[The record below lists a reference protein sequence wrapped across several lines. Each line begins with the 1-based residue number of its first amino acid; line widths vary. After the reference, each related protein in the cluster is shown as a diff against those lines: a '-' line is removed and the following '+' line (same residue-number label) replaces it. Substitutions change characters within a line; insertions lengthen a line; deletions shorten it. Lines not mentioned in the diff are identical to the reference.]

1 MRAPVRW
8 LTALVG
14 LAVLAGA
21 GIAADHGNDQ
31 PAQTEIRDWEAF
43 DRIVN
48 NKGMT
53 VQWID
58 FGGAPRGK
66 VEANFQN
73 LILSLQGEQQ
83 SPEGVGRVAL
93 SGTIA
98 RVDASEF
105 IFNGQIIIEDTPDI
119 GRRCEQTG
127 EWRFAITQDRKYW
140 RLRQFEWCD
149 GLTDYIDIYF

>member
-1 MRAPVRW
+1 MWIPAKW
-8 LTALVG
+8 LTAMGAAMLF
-14 LAVLAGA
+14 AGST
-21 GIAADHGNDQ
+21 AAEE
-31 PAQTEIRDWEAF
+31 PAAPRPEPTKIGDWEAF

-58 FGGAPRGK
+58 FDGAPRGK
-66 VEANFQN
+66 ADASFQN
-73 LILSLQGEQQ
+73 LILSLKGEQQ
-83 SPEGVGRVAL
+83 APDGVGRVSL

-105 IFNGQIIIEDTPDI
+105 IFKGQIIIEDTPDV
-119 GRRCEQTG
+119 GRRCDQTG
-127 EWRFAITQDRKYW
+127 EWRFAITQNRKYW